1 MVLVWPPEVVVVLAV
16 PCDEEAAVDTEL
28 EVSDVLGTPLLVVV
42 MLPLLAVVELDVP
55 GLDVVLLVKKLLTL
69 AVLVLPAE
77 VTLVA
82 LLVVV
87 FDEAVLVV
95 TALVVLTTLLVEV
108 VTMLLLLSE
117 ETEEE
122 VDNDDVVETGA
133 ELVETEVDE
142 AMVDDWL
149 VEVGINEEL
158 EVVGS
163 PDGEQIPMIESILS
177 TPASMATSSVPQSSL
192 LAM

>member
-1 MVLVWPPEVVVVLAV
+1 MLAV
-16 PCDEEAAVDTEL
+16 PWDEEATVDAEL
-28 EVSDVLGTPLLVVV
+28 DVSALL
-42 MLPLLAVVELDVP
+42 LTVVELDVV

-69 AVLVLPAE
+69 TVLLLLLAE

-95 TALVVLTTLLVEV
+95 TALVVVMALLVEV

-117 ETEEE
+117 VTEEE
-122 VDNDDVVETGA
+122 VDSDDVVGMGT

-142 AMVDDWL
+142 ATEDDWL

-158 EVVGS
+158 EVVGW
-163 PDGEQIPMIESILS
+163 PDGEHIPVIESILS

-192 LAM
+192 LAI

>member
-1 MVLVWPPEVVVVLAV
+1 MVLVWSPGGAVVLAV
-16 PCDEEAAVDTEL
+16 PWDEEAAVDAEL
-28 EVSDVLGTPLLVVV
+28 DVSAL
-42 MLPLLAVVELDVP
+42 LLAVEELDVA

-69 AVLVLPAE
+69 TMLLLLLAE

-95 TALVVLTTLLVEV
+95 TALVVMALLVEV

-117 ETEEE
+117 VTEEE
-122 VDNDDVVETGA
+122 VDSDDVVGMGA
-133 ELVETEVDE
+133 ELVETKVDE
-142 AMVDDWL
+142 ATVDDWL

-158 EVVGS
+158 EVVGW
-163 PDGEQIPMIESILS
+163 PDGEQIPVIESILS

-192 LAM
+192 LAI

>member
-1 MVLVWPPEVVVVLAV
+1 MVLVWSPGGAVVLAV
-16 PCDEEAAVDTEL
+16 PWDEEAAVDAEL
-28 EVSDVLGTPLLVVV
+28 DVSAL
-42 MLPLLAVVELDVP
+42 LLAVEELDVA

-69 AVLVLPAE
+69 TMLLLLLLAE

-87 FDEAVLVV
+87 IDVAVLVV
-95 TALVVLTTLLVEV
+95 TALVVMALLVEV

-117 ETEEE
+117 VTEEE
-122 VDNDDVVETGA
+122 VDSDDVVGMGA
-133 ELVETEVDE
+133 ELVETKVDE
-142 AMVDDWL
+142 ATVDDWL

-158 EVVGS
+158 EVVGW
-163 PDGEQIPMIESILS
+163 PDGEQIPVIESILS

-192 LAM
+192 LAI

>member
-1 MVLVWPPEVVVVLAV
+1 MVLVWSPGGAVVLAI
-16 PCDEEAAVDTEL
+16 PWDEEAAVDAEL
-28 EVSDVLGTPLLVVV
+28 DVSAL
-42 MLPLLAVVELDVP
+42 LLAVEELDVA

-69 AVLVLPAE
+69 TMLLLLLAE

-95 TALVVLTTLLVEV
+95 TALVVMALLVEV

-117 ETEEE
+117 VTEEE
-122 VDNDDVVETGA
+122 VDSDDVVGMGA
-133 ELVETEVDE
+133 ELVETKVDE
-142 AMVDDWL
+142 ATVDDWL

-158 EVVGS
+158 EVVGW
-163 PDGEQIPMIESILS
+163 PDGEQIPVIESILS

-192 LAM
+192 LAI